1 MKYVDEE
8 NGLVRTDP
16 DYVKMERKMMH
27 RNDSRWIGNGMN
39 IPVTADALDTNPSH
53 MIFEAPLGRLEKEN
67 GGIQWPLKCKYKIF
81 TLEFASILC

>member
-16 DYVKMERKMMH
+16 DYVKMERKMMD

-53 MIFEAPLGRLEKEN
+53 MTFDAPLGRLEREYHQQ
-67 GGIQWPLKCKYKIF
+67 IRL
-81 TLEFASILC
+81 